1 LKADPITMNFHRLV
15 LKVFAEGGSDV
26 NASVLV
32 PVFHGFIQNNAIED
46 HLLIDVADYD
56 HVHHGPGTLLVSHEA
71 NFAMDRGGGRL
82 GLLYQRK
89 QPLPGR
95 TFRERL
101 GQVVYAT
108 LRAAAR
114 LEEDPALHSR
124 LKFRTDELLFRVA
137 DRLLAPNTPD
147 TFNAA
152 KGELQSFFS
161 DLYEGG
167 AVTLT
172 HNASPQNLF
181 EVSIR
186 PSRPRPIPDLLQ
198 RLERLGPTP
207 AAAAS

>member
-1 LKADPITMNFHRLV
+1 MTSHRLV
-15 LKVFAEGGSDV
+15 LKVFAEGGSDA

-32 PVFHGFIQNNAIED
+32 PVFHGFIQTNAIED

-71 NFAMDRGGGRL
+71 NFGMDRGGGRL

-101 GQVVYAT
+101 GQVARAT
-108 LRAAAR
+108 LSAAAR
-114 LEEDPALHSR
+114 LQDDPALRGR

-147 TFNAA
+147 TFNAV
-152 KGELQSFFS
+152 KGDLQSFFS
-161 DLYEGG
+161 DLYETGP
-167 AVTLT
+167 VTLT
-172 HNASPQNLF
+172 HNASPQTLF
-181 EVSIR
+181 EVSVR
-186 PSRPRPIPDLLQ
+186 ASRPRPIPDLLQ
-198 RLERLGPTP
+198 RLERLGRTP
-207 AAAAS
+207 AASAS